1 MILMS
6 ITMFTLGMLALM
18 DTIYN
23 YGSIFRVI
31 FSFVLIG
38 FSVLLFAKAKSLPF
52 FDETDTLHSTNDD
65 SAARTDKQTATQ
77 PRKERKPEN
86 VNR

>member
-6 ITMFTLGMLALM
+6 ITMFTLGTLALM

-23 YGSIFRVI
+23 YDSIFRVV

-52 FDETDTLHSTNDD
+52 FDKPATPSTTVDNLSKQMDMSPASHLPKGKKAET
-65 SAARTDKQTATQ
+65 
-77 PRKERKPEN
+77 